1 MTVNPTPDLFY
12 VLGASA
18 ICSGETT
25 DIELSS
31 SYSGTIY
38 SWDYSQTL
46 SDGATTG
53 NGNQINET
61 IVATTNNPGS
71 ISYLVTPILNFCI
84 GTPVVISI
92 DVNPIPTVGVTPATQ
107 TIYAGQ
113 TATLNATGS
122 PSGGTYLWSPD
133 GQTTSSITVSPSVTT
148 SYDVIYTLNG
158 CSEDTIGIVN
168 VDAAPEVSVN
178 SGVICSGDS
187 ILLVASPTI
196 TGGSFLWSTGETA
209 QSIWVS
215 PASNMVY
222 TVEYTINGFTTQP
235 EISTVTVNQT
245 PTVVVNNETIC
256 AGQTATLSATG
267 NPPGGSYSWTP
278 TNENTQV
285 ISVSP
290 IASTVYTVTYDL
302 NGCTAEAFAEVT
314 VNPVADLT
322 INDETMCIGE
332 TVVLNA
338 TTNLLGG
345 TYLWGNS
352 SNESSI
358 TVAPSSTTSYSVL
371 YTLNGCQSTA
381 TATVTVN
388 PIPNISVSDD
398 VICQGET
405 GELVATPDIPG
416 GVYNWNGT
424 IGGNV
429 FTDAP
434 ITDSEY
440 NVVYTVNSCQS
451 MEATG
456 SIFVNEVPL
465 VSVSDTTVCLGDDF
479 ILNTTVSIPGGD
491 YAWSPTGETS
501 SAIQVDASQTTIYT
515 VDYSLNNC
523 YSTAT
528 ATVTVNSP
536 PDLAIEVS
544 DTLGCAPFTVT
555 LNNPYA
561 GGDTECI
568 WSFSNGLDLGGC
580 NPTYTF
586 TNPGCYDVTLLSSEG
601 GCSSEITLNS
611 LFCAEAPPIASFYA
625 NPPIIT
631 DPSQW
636 IQFSNNSYGA
646 IDYEWD
652 FGDGGTDD
660 VMNPQHLY
668 SDISDGF
675 VITLIAASD
684 LGCLDTTQVSILYQ
698 EEPIVYIP
706 NTFTPD
712 GDQYNQVFVPVFTSG
727 YDPFNYEMLIFNRW
741 GEIVFQSHDANVGW
755 DGTYGVNGKQ
765 AQDGAYTYKIIYKVL
780 KTDERRLL
788 VGHVNLIR

>member
-1 MTVNPTPDLFY
+1 M
-12 VLGASA
+12 VL
-18 ICSGETT
+18 
-25 DIELSS
+25 
-31 SYSGTIY
+31 Y
-38 SWDYSQTL
+38 SWDYAQTL
-46 SDGATTG
+46 ADGATTG
-53 NGNQINET
+53 NGNEINET
-61 IVATTNNPGS
+61 IVATTINPGS

-92 DVNPIPTVGVTPATQ
+92 DVYPIPSVDVTPATQ

-122 PSGGTYLWSPD
+122 PTGGTYLWSPD
-133 GQTTSSITVSPSVTT
+133 GQTTPSITVSPSVTT
-148 SYDVIYTLNG
+148 SYDVTYTLNG
-158 CSEDTIGIVN
+158 CSQDMTGIVN
-168 VDAAPEVSVN
+168 VDVAPEVSVN

-209 QSIWVS
+209 QFTWVS

-278 TNENTQV
+278 NNENTQV

-290 IASTVYTVTYDL
+290 IASTVYTVTYNL
-302 NGCTAEAFAEVT
+302 NGCTADAFAEVT

-345 TYLWGNS
+345 IYLWGNS
-352 SNESSI
+352 SSESSI
-358 TVAPSSTTSYSVL
+358 TVTPSSTTSYSVL

-381 TATVTVN
+381 TGTVTVN
-388 PIPNISVSDD
+388 PIPNISVSND

-405 GELVATPDIPG
+405 GVVATPDIPG
-416 GVYNWNGT
+416 GVYNWNGV
-424 IGGNV
+424 IGSNV
-429 FTDAP
+429 LTDAP

-440 NVVYTVNSCQS
+440 NVVYSVNSCQS

-465 VSVSDTTVCLGDDF
+465 VSVSDTAICLGDDF

-491 YAWSPTGETS
+491 YIWSPTGETS

-523 YSTAT
+523 YSTAS

-536 PDLAIEVS
+536 PELVIEVS

-561 GGDTECI
+561 GSDTECI
-568 WSFSNGLDLGGC
+568 WSFSNGLDIGGC

-601 GCSSEITLNS
+601 GCSSETTLNS

-631 DPSQW
+631 DPSHG

-646 IDYEWD
+646 DDYEWD

-668 SDISDGF
+668 SDITDGF

-698 EEPIVYIP
+698 EEPIVYI
-706 NTFTPD
+706 
-712 GDQYNQVFVPVFTSG
+712 
-727 YDPFNYEMLIFNRW
+727 
-741 GEIVFQSHDANVGW
+741 
-755 DGTYGVNGKQ
+755 
-765 AQDGAYTYKIIYKVL
+765 
-780 KTDERRLL
+780 
-788 VGHVNLIR
+788 